1 MSYTEA
7 PNSFSGM
14 FRDLDIQF
22 LVKLYG
28 ISPEYNSGENIY
40 RFNDKKGTF
49 IVDSGG
55 IDEIQASEDSF
66 EIYINLNPGTHSYMG
81 EKSNHITDPNQL
93 TISSGSLIE
102 NVFTGSGNDYVIGNE
117 IENYVS
123 TGSGNDRIFLSEGS
137 DVVNSGSGSD
147 IIDLSELS
155 QSRDT
160 VIIEKTSVDNDFDLI
175 IGFIQGFAGDIIDL
189 SDFKTDTLE
198 MLPVIH
204 IDDVP
209 HGYISNYIV
218 RMVGNNLSEPNF
230 FETAFEVNESLSN
243 LNLNVNSSTFL
254 ITANSQVTGEDQ
266 NLFFVNRTNQG
277 YEAVKLAQFIGN
289 YLDIDSWNYDNFF
302 SSNTDQLI

>member
-1 MSYTEA
+1 
-7 PNSFSGM
+7 
-14 FRDLDIQF
+14 
-22 LVKLYG
+22 
-28 ISPEYNSGENIY
+28 
-40 RFNDKKGTF
+40 
-49 IVDSGG
+49 
-55 IDEIQASEDSF
+55 
-66 EIYINLNPGTHSYMG
+66 MG

-175 IGFIQGFAGDIIDL
+175 IGFIQGSAGDIIDL